1 VSSDKPKR
9 RRRRADGLATKQR
22 ILDVATTMFAA
33 GGYEATSLRQIA
45 AAADIDIATLKYHF
59 ADKGTLFAEAY
70 RVGHEALVKVVLPM
84 FESMTSLQSRSE
96 VRAHIREQVR
106 VIHDFMDDH
115 MTFVR
120 MVLYRMLEDTSD
132 IIGLEDELQG
142 IAVAMLERVFKGLIE
157 RGIIEPID
165 VRALITLMVSSF
177 SMWFVTSSVKPRW
190 IGTPQPSFE
199 GAGRARSEAFFND
212 VFTRLLL
219 GDASELG

>member
-1 VSSDKPKR
+1 MSDKPRRRR

-59 ADKGTLFAEAY
+59 QDKATLFAEAY

-84 FESMTSLQSRSE
+84 FESMTTLESRAAL
-96 VRAHIREQVR
+96 RGHIREQVR
-106 VIHDFMDDH
+106 VVHDFMEDH

-120 MVLYRMLEDTSD
+120 MVLYRLLEDTSD

-165 VRALITLMVSSF
+165 VRAMITLMVSSF

-190 IGTPQPSFE
+190 IGEPQPAFE
-199 GAGRARSEAFFND
+199 GEGRARSEAFFND

-219 GDASELG
+219 GEA